1 MSTWGLCNVGLRK
14 YERERRKYYFAVIEC
29 DNKFTANGI
38 YELTDGTE
46 FMVRV
51 DPFPNA

>member
-1 MSTWGLCNVGLRK
+1 MSTRAWCDVGLRK

-46 FMVRV
+46 FMVAADAFRHH
-51 DPFPNA
+51 